1 MFVDSLYCPQELPT
15 LGIWVI
21 LGPQMTNNNFPSTW
35 VLLWRTQNNW
45 HNALVKDP
53 KTIGTMA
60 AQKVMFFYQHFWE
73 KLLFLISKQ
82 RHHIIVICWNEV
94 FFSQE
99 DLKICGSCK
108 KCVMW
113 RVRFISLIK
122 MWSHPSSLSSSS
134 TTLNC
139 VLFSCPWAF
148 FKGTPFF
155 FRRAV
160 FMSWVGCQLE
170 WLFSRLD
177 RSSGRQ
183 RNRGQ
188 IGSGRNQLQL
198 ATRLFFTLS
207 T

>member
-1 MFVDSLYCPQELPT
+1 
-15 LGIWVI
+15 
-21 LGPQMTNNNFPSTW
+21 
-35 VLLWRTQNNW
+35 
-45 HNALVKDP
+45 
-53 KTIGTMA
+53 
-60 AQKVMFFYQHFWE
+60 
-73 KLLFLISKQ
+73 
-82 RHHIIVICWNEV
+82 
-94 FFSQE
+94 
-99 DLKICGSCK
+99 
-108 KCVMW
+108 
-113 RVRFISLIK
+113 

-134 TTLNC
+134 TTLYC

-155 FRRAV
+155 TRAV

-198 ATRLFFTLS
+198 ATRLFFYSPNLKSCQTSDFLDYIKLYARSKRTQPAPARNSPLFLLS
-207 T
+207 QLKVLSDFLDYIKLDARSNRTQPNLARNSLFSFRGSLLFPK